1 MLISTGDVFF
11 GKRVLVCDR
20 RWSCFMCS
28 WGGRVEY
35 AACSSMY
42 AAIRAVSGRASPRR
56 KPTPSS
62 VSRSPDEY
70 DALDSRRQPHGLR
83 PELGRVS
90 RAPCHG
96 SIIPHQVR
104 GNTEQK
110 SVHRG
115 CGRFLGGWTKGL
127 SYVRSRGTRACG
139 GLVLH
144 SRRLIALYSTVAG

>member
-1 MLISTGDVFF
+1 M
-11 GKRVLVCDR
+11 
-20 RWSCFMCS
+20 
-28 WGGRVEY
+28 EY
-35 AACSSMY
+35 AACSSLY

-70 DALDSRRQPHGLR
+70 DALDSRRQPHGLC

-110 SVHRG
+110 SVHITVKEAPKSS
-115 CGRFLGGWTKGL
+115 RF
-127 SYVRSRGTRACG
+127 
-139 GLVLH
+139 
-144 SRRLIALYSTVAG
+144 IE

>member
-1 MLISTGDVFF
+1 MISTGGVFF

-70 DALDSRRQPHGLR
+70 DALDSDGSLTAFTLNSVVYLVPPAMVPSSPIKLEEIRNKNQFIGDADVFLETGRKDYRMSG
-83 PELGRVS
+83 PEERE
-90 RAPCHG
+90 RAVDLYY
-96 SIIPHQVR
+96 IPDV
-104 GNTEQK
+104 
-110 SVHRG
+110 
-115 CGRFLGGWTKGL
+115 
-127 SYVRSRGTRACG
+127 
-139 GLVLH
+139 
-144 SRRLIALYSTVAG
+144 

>member
-1 MLISTGDVFF
+1 MISTGGVFF

-28 WGGRVEY
+28 WDGRVEY

-42 AAIRAVSGRASPRR
+42 AAIGAVSGWASPRR

-70 DALDSRRQPHGLR
+70 DALDSRRQPHGLC

-104 GNTEQK
+104 GNTEQNQFIGDAD
-110 SVHRG
+110 VFLET
-115 CGRFLGGWTKGL
+115 GRKDYRMSGPEE
-127 SYVRSRGTRACG
+127 RERA
-139 GLVLH
+139 VD
-144 SRRLIALYSTVAG
+144 LYYIPDV

>member
-1 MLISTGDVFF
+1 MISTGGVFF

-70 DALDSRRQPHGLR
+70 DALDSRRQPHGLC

-110 SVHRG
+110 SVHITVKEAPKKVRD
-115 CGRFLGGWTKGL
+115 LL
-127 SYVRSRGTRACG
+127 SDLFVIGYNQCCV
-139 GLVLH
+139 
-144 SRRLIALYSTVAG
+144 

>member
-42 AAIRAVSGRASPRR
+42 AAIRAVSGQASPRR

-70 DALDSRRQPHGLR
+70 DVLDSD
-83 PELGRVS
+83 
-90 RAPCHG
+90 G
-96 SIIPHQVR
+96 SLTAFALNSVVYLVPLAMVPSSPIKLEEIRNKISSYHRKRSSKKVR
-104 GNTEQK
+104 D
-110 SVHRG
+110 S
-115 CGRFLGGWTKGL
+115 L
-127 SYVRSRGTRACG
+127 SDLFVIGYNQCCV
-139 GLVLH
+139 
-144 SRRLIALYSTVAG
+144 